1 MMKYT
6 QAYIA
11 DIRET
16 IDGIQGWEE
25 LKDKKILITGATGMI
40 GSSVVELLHVM
51 NEQYDAGITLYLAGR
66 SKEKI
71 WQRFSAFMTEKD
83 FAFVPYDADV
93 DQQFDIEPD
102 YIIHGACKADPAA
115 YREHPVETMLSN
127 FVGVNT
133 LLRLAVSAKSKRLLY
148 LSSSEVYGK
157 KEDNEPYKETE
168 YGYVD
173 ILHSRACY
181 PSSKRA
187 SETLCASYGAEYGV
201 DTVIVRPGHI
211 YGPTISRADSKAST
225 QFTWNVV
232 DGKDIVMKSAGDQV
246 RSYCYTLDCAAAIV
260 TVLLKGKNG
269 EAYNISNRKSV
280 VSIRDLAEM
289 LARCGGK
296 KIVFENPTDAEKR
309 SYNLMS
315 NSSLDAEKLEQL
327 GWIPGYNLE
336 RGIKRTI
343 EILQGVDV

>member
-1 MMKYT
+1 MKYT

-71 WQRFSAFMTEKD
+71 WQRFSAFMAEKD
-83 FAFVPYDADV
+83 FVFVPYDADV
-93 DQQFDIEPD
+93 EQQFDIEPD

-133 LLRLAVSAKSKRLLY
+133 LLRLAVLVKSKRLLY

-168 YGYVD
+168 YGT
-173 ILHSRACY
+173 C
-181 PSSKRA
+181 
-187 SETLCASYGAEYGV
+187 
-201 DTVIVRPGHI
+201 
-211 YGPTISRADSKAST
+211 
-225 QFTWNVV
+225 
-232 DGKDIVMKSAGDQV
+232 
-246 RSYCYTLDCAAAIV
+246 
-260 TVLLKGKNG
+260 
-269 EAYNISNRKSV
+269 
-280 VSIRDLAEM
+280 
-289 LARCGGK
+289 
-296 KIVFENPTDAEKR
+296 
-309 SYNLMS
+309 
-315 NSSLDAEKLEQL
+315 
-327 GWIPGYNLE
+327 
-336 RGIKRTI
+336 
-343 EILQGVDV
+343 